1 MIAQILY
8 QAIMLAA
15 RLAAPPL
22 LAALAVGVLIS
33 LIQAVTQINETSL
46 SFLPKI
52 AAVFAVMMITA
63 GTAARLLIMFSHHI
77 FAAMITVGGS

>member
-1 MIAQILY
+1 MIAQTLH
-8 QAIMLAA
+8 QAIMLAVH
-15 RLAAPPL
+15 LAAPPL
-22 LAALAVGVLIS
+22 LAALAVGVLVS

-52 AAVFAVMMITA
+52 AAVLAALLITA
-63 GTAARLLIMFSHHI
+63 GTAQRLLTVFSQHI